1 MRRFEILA
9 IGLMSLLAA
18 CAVAKSRVATPATLS
33 PSAQVNLGLAQSYLD
48 SNNIEDALDRA
59 KRAVASDPKFGET
72 HAMLGLVYSRM
83 GQGDKA
89 GLEFDVALRLAPTS
103 GSILNAHAVWLCEQG
118 QFERA
123 DLEFRQALADP
134 FYVNP
139 VQAKFNAGRC
149 AQKAGHLEL
158 ADAYLRQALDQVP
171 NAPEVLLMLAQVEL
185 SRGQWFEARAF
196 VQRYLA
202 SGATAEALDLAAKIE
217 DAAGN
222 AVAAA
227 RYRQQRSEQFPDA
240 APTGE
245 AVHSP

>member
-1 MRRFEILA
+1 MRRFEFLA

-18 CAVAKSRVATPATLS
+18 CATAKSRVTAPATLS
-33 PSAQVNLGLAQSYLD
+33 PSAQVNLGLAQSYLE
-48 SNNIEDALDRA
+48 SNNVEDALDRA

-72 HAMLGLVYSRM
+72 HAMLGLVYSRI
-83 GQGDKA
+83 GQSDKA
-89 GLEFDVALRLAPTS
+89 GSEFDAALHLAPNS
-103 GSILNAHAVWLCEQG
+103 GSILNAHGAWLCEQG

-139 VQAKFNAGRC
+139 VQAQFNAGRC
-149 AQKAGHLEL
+149 AQKAGHLES
-158 ADAYLRQALDQVP
+158 ADAYLRQALEQVP

-185 SRGQWFEARAF
+185 SRGQWLEARAF
-196 VQRYLA
+196 VQRNIALGLSA
-202 SGATAEALDLAAKIE
+202 QALDLAAKIE

-222 AVAAA
+222 AAAAA
-227 RYRQQRSEQFPDA
+227 RYRQQRSEQFPDV